1 MRRILPMIM
10 QFWWRIADPSTCFR
24 MLWESFLLP
33 PKVWR
38 TIVNAVCVCVCCF
51 SQANLP
57 EKAAGGMQWIVPQIG
72 RKRCFLRKPVFASV
86 LELLPVELS
95 TPMHQT
101 NSIQFNSDHINQ
113 LAQQSEIFSN
123 FLQVE
128 LPALSRFLVKVSPGT
143 LAASTACAVQPSVW
157 CRSVDAW
164 APWPLKQLPWRQD
177 VFRSSNC
184 GFTSFSWHLFTIFYP
199 LAFWAWLCCF

>member
-1 MRRILPMIM
+1 MR
-10 QFWWRIADPSTCFR
+10 C
-24 MLWESFLLP
+24 
-33 PKVWR
+33 
-38 TIVNAVCVCVCCF
+38 VCVCVLFFAGQSPGESSRRDAVNCTTNWQKEML
-51 SQANLP
+51 SAQAGLRICS
-57 EKAAGGMQWIVPQIG
+57 WIAPGWV
-72 RKRCFLRKPVFASV
+72 VNSNASNQFN
-86 LELLPVELS
+86 P
-95 TPMHQT
+95 
-101 NSIQFNSDHINQ
+101 IQFRSHQPISTTIWEFFQ
-113 LAQQSEIFSN
+113 LY